1 MKHLLRGF
9 FYCSSLY
16 MLQLPTRA
24 CTTYANTTRGQKCP
38 HR

>member
-9 FYCSSLY
+9 FIAVLY
-16 MLQLPTRA
+16 IPTRA
-24 CTTYANTTRGQKCP
+24 CTTYANTARGQKCP